1 MSQVFSVSAHCAWG
15 GFAFQGFYKRAAEP
29 KAAGFQDQLYMHARI
44 KPKRSMLITRRNL
57 PGPLTLTNFRSRKSE
72 AASPGRR
79 CSQPTMLPLDL
90 AGLRRGLASETF
102 R

>member
-1 MSQVFSVSAHCAWG
+1 MQFVACAEAFLSDSAG
-15 GFAFQGFYKRAAEP
+15 PRSL
-29 KAAGFQDQLYMHARI
+29 AAGFQDQLYMHARI
-44 KPKRSMLITRRNL
+44 KPKRSMLITRRDL

-72 AASPGRR
+72 VASPGRR
-79 CSQPTMLPLDL
+79 CSQPAMLPQDL